1 MKIALVNDIAYQYA
15 SADAAAVGGAERYQ
29 WLLARGLAEHGWSP
43 IIGVRFALE
52 PGKRV
57 SIDGVQFVGIG
68 RGQFFHA
75 LYRFLSAER
84 PDWCF
89 WFGSTHLLG
98 PAVLIGRLTGT
109 KSLFA
114 AQHDLDVRPRDALS
128 ERPGFWPL
136 YTMGLRWSS
145 KIFLQHRGQ
154 YAELPSRWRHKAY
167 VIPGVVQVPER
178 SVPHASRERYVAWV
192 GVLRE
197 HKRPDLLIEIARK
210 SPGVEFVVCGG
221 VSVCRTAPGYSERV
235 ITELERLPNVN
246 YLGHIAPARAVEIIG
261 RAAMLLSTSDSE
273 GFPSVFVEAWAHG
286 TPVITL
292 KVDPDHVITRHG
304 LGINSGGVAMAVQDL
319 HTLLQSVAQR
329 EAIASRAREYVTEI
343 HSGPAVAALVEQ
355 SLRAE
360 SAPVLQ
366 PFESVARS

>member
-1 MKIALVNDIAYQYA
+1 MKIALVNDVAYQYA
-15 SADAAAVGGAERYQ
+15 TGDPAAVGGSERYQ

-43 IIGVRFALE
+43 IVGVRFALE
-52 PGKRV
+52 PGRRV
-57 SIDGVQFVGIG
+57 PIDGVEFIGIG
-68 RGQFFHA
+68 RGQYFRA
-75 LYRFLSAER
+75 LYRFLSVER

-89 WFGSTHLLG
+89 WFGSTHRLG

-114 AQHDLDVRPRDALS
+114 AQHDLQMRPREALS
-128 ERPGFWPL
+128 ERERFWPL
-136 YTMGLRWSS
+136 YAMGLSWSS

-167 VIPGVVQVPER
+167 VIPGVVQAPER
-178 SVPHASRERYVAWV
+178 SAPHAERDPYVAWV

-210 SPGVEFVVCGG
+210 SPGIKFVVCGG
-221 VSVCRTAPGYSERV
+221 ASLCRTPAGYSERA
-235 ITELERLPNVN
+235 INELEGLPNVT
-246 YLGHIAPARAVEIIG
+246 YLGHVAPARAIDVIG
-261 RAAMLLSTSDSE
+261 HAAMLLSTSDSE

-286 TPVITL
+286 TPVISL
-292 KVDPDHVITRHG
+292 KIDPDQVIARHG
-304 LGINSGGVAMAVQDL
+304 LGINSDGVEMAVQDI
-319 HTLLQSVAQR
+319 HTLLQSVTQR
-329 EAIASRAREYVTEI
+329 EAIARRAREYVART
-343 HSGPAVAALVEQ
+343 HSGPAVAAMVEQ
-355 SLRAE
+355 SLRAK